1 MAVVAKFL
9 IDSSA
14 LGRMRNN
21 AVASVL
27 EPLLDSGRVGTCAAL
42 DFEDLYS
49 SRSPE
54 HYRQT
59 KWIRENRY
67 EYLATEDRDWQRALE
82 VQATLAD
89 AGRWREVGMPDLL
102 IAAVCERNRMIL
114 LHYDADFDA
123 IAGVT
128 GQDTR
133 WVVPRG
139 SIA

>member
-14 LGRMRNN
+14 LGRMRNS

-27 EPLLDSGRVGTCAAL
+27 EPLIDSGRVGTCAAL

-59 KWIRENRY
+59 KWIRANRY
-67 EYLATEDRDWQRALE
+67 EYLATEDGDWQRALD

-123 IAGVT
+123 VTGVT

>member
-1 MAVVAKFL
+1 MAVVAKFA

-14 LGRMRNN
+14 LARMQYPT
-21 AVASVL
+21 VAAVL
-27 EPLLDSGRVGTCAAL
+27 EPLVDSGRVGTCAAL

-49 SRSPE
+49 ARSPD

-67 EYLATEDRDWQRALE
+67 EYLPTEDRDWQRALE

-102 IAAVCERNRMIL
+102 IAAVCERNRVTL
-114 LHYDADFDA
+114 LH
-123 IAGVT
+123 
-128 GQDTR
+128 
-133 WVVPRG
+133 
-139 SIA
+139 